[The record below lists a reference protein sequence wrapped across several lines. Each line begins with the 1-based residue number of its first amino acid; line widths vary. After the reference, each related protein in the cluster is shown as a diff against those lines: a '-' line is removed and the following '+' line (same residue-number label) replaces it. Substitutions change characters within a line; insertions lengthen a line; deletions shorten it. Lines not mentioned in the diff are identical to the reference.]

1 MIGLGTLINVAAIL
15 LGGLLGLALGHRLPE
30 RTREVVTDALGLV
43 TLLVAA
49 LSAAAVLDPALRE
62 ALGSGGPVLVV
73 LGSLLLGG
81 IVGSLLRVEERLEQ
95 LGGWLRTR
103 LVGEVPQDDDP
114 SPSGADVRDGTPE
127 RHARFVEGF
136 VATSLLFCVGPLA
149 ILGSL
154 SDGLGMGIDQLAL
167 KSTLDGFAAMAFA
180 ASLGVGVLASALP
193 VLVYQGFW
201 TLVGWQLGGVLGP
214 AEIAALTATGGLLLA
229 GVGIRLLRLR
239 AVPVADLLPALV
251 FAPLLCAAAAAW
263 L

>member
-15 LGGLLGLALGHRLPE
+15 LGGLLGLALGHRLSE

-103 LVGEVPQDDDP
+103 LVGDVPQDED
-114 SPSGADVRDGTPE
+114 SSGADGTPE

-136 VATSLLFCVGPLA
+136 VASSLLFCVGPLA

-154 SDGLGMGIDQLAL
+154 SDGLGQGIDQLAL

-193 VLVYQGFW
+193 VLLYQGFW

-263 L
+263 H

>member
-15 LGGLLGLALGHRLPE
+15 LGGLLGLALGHRLSE

-73 LGSLLLGG
+73 LGALLLGG

-103 LVGEVPQDDDP
+103 LVGEVPRDDDP
-114 SPSGADVRDGTPE
+114 SDADGSDGTPE

>member
-73 LGSLLLGG
+73 LGALLLGG

-103 LVGEVPQDDDP
+103 LVGDVPEDDDT
-114 SPSGADVRDGTPE
+114 SSADLPDGTPAP
-127 RHARFVEGF
+127 HARFVEGF
-136 VATSLLFCVGPLA
+136 VASSLLFCVGPLA

-154 SDGLGMGIDQLAL
+154 SDGLGHGIDQLAL

-180 ASLGVGVLASALP
+180 ASLGVGVLASAVP
-193 VLVYQGFW
+193 VLLYQGFW
-201 TLVGWQLGGVLGP
+201 TLVGWQLGGVLGT

-263 L
+263 A